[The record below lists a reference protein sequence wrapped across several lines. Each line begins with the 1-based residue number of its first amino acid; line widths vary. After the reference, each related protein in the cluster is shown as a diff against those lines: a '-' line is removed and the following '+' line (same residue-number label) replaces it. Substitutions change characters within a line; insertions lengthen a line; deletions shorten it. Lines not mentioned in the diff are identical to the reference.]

1 MKERICYNGLR
12 LTILRHIVIFLALLC
27 HIGLFFEGVQGS
39 FVMFLFLGVLFVF
52 SSGFYFNSIYL
63 TPEEITY
70 HRKTHQWEDIRIT
83 LYYKQ
88 GQAFR
93 GYQVLFGNHYYF
105 TEDMLKMHKP
115 ICKVW
120 LNNANISAIL
130 KYYPHKFYVL
140 DTYRSEATSELKV
153 SLKIQK
159 KIKEHN
165 QAVASREADKTE

>member
-1 MKERICYNGLR
+1 MRERICYDGMR
-12 LTILRHIVIFLALLC
+12 LAILRHVVIFLTLLYS
-27 HIGLFFEGVQGS
+27 IGLFFVNVLSGL
-39 FVMFLFLGVLFVF
+39 VMSLILGVLFVL

-83 LYYKQ
+83 LYYTQ

-105 TEDMLKMHKP
+105 TEDMLKKQKP

-120 LNNANISAIL
+120 LNDENISAIL

-140 DTYRSEATSELKV
+140 DTYRSEVTSELKV

-165 QAVASREADKTE
+165 QAVSLREGDGV